1 MSSLVKALYVAYL
14 THNTFEE
21 QLKINCHHLLDFLSS
36 EDTEASLIYP
46 QSPEDSSGRGIEMDI
61 LQKYCV
67 RVYM

>member
-36 EDTEASLIYP
+36 EDTEE
-46 QSPEDSSGRGIEMDI
+46 SPEDSSGRGIEMDMF
-61 LQKYCV
+61 QKYCV